1 MNKPVANHILDL
13 ARSGAPLPQGVIL
26 AALYAT
32 GDAPLPAWK
41 DWKDAEEFAAALL
54 ASDVHQ
60 GTIYKAAGWVACNT
74 SKPSS
79 KG

>member
-1 MNKPVANHILDL
+1 MNKLVANHILDL

-32 GDAPLPAWK
+32 GDAPLPTWK

-54 ASDVHQ
+54 ADVE
-60 GTIYKAAGWVACNT
+60 
-74 SKPSS
+74 KPPNPARLGG
-79 KG
+79 KGDYQ